1 MVVALYIA
9 TIKTRA
15 NNMSETNN
23 NTQVSAKNY
32 TDYTIENMMT
42 SSVDEP
48 ITDAFVNHLHATLDV
63 YQLLDNFN
71 DVFRE
76 KVQCNGIE
84 YNDEATKTYL
94 LNGKTGH
101 PSCIYTL
108 RYEEEILGTISISRD
123 SVFLDY
129 EIEIIEVLLAG
140 LTLPL
145 RNALRYKKSIQF
157 SQRDE
162 LTGLRSGYNYHDIAE
177 LEVRRTQRYK
187 VPFSILLFDIN
198 NFDLINSQ
206 YGRAAGDAL
215 LIEVSRRLERKAR
228 SSDIVY
234 RNNGDEFI
242 VFLPNTENSE
252 AKEAAERIRGFILM
266 DKCIYLDK
274 SIAFTIS
281 VSATTVTYEDTASKL
296 MLRAKK
302 ALLLEKALEKNGI
315 NKSLEVEPLQVGNH

>member
-9 TIKTRA
+9 TIKARA

-23 NTQVSAKNY
+23 NTHVSEKNH
-32 TDYTIENMMT
+32 TDYTIENMMA

-48 ITDAFVNHLHATLDV
+48 ITDAFVNHLHETLDV

-94 LNGKTGH
+94 LNGATGH
-101 PSCIYTL
+101 PNCIYTL
-108 RYEEEILGTISISRD
+108 RYEEEVLGTISISRD

-162 LTGLRSGYNYHDIAE
+162 LTGLRSGYNYQDIAE
-177 LEVRRTQRYK
+177 LEVRRAQRYK
-187 VPFSILLFDIN
+187 TPFSILLFDIDD
-198 NFDLINSQ
+198 FDLINSK
-206 YGRAAGDAL
+206 YGHAAGDAL

-234 RNNGDEFI
+234 RSNGDEFL

-252 AKEAAERIRGFILM
+252 AKEAADRIKDFILM
-266 DKCIYLDK
+266 DKCIYLDN
-274 SIAFTIS
+274 SIEFTIS
-281 VSATTVTYEDTASKL
+281 VSATTVAYEDTASKL

-302 ALLLEKALEKNGI
+302 SLLLEKALGKNCI
-315 NKSLEVEPLQVGNH
+315 DKHSEVKPIRIGNH

>member
-1 MVVALYIA
+1 
-9 TIKTRA
+9 
-15 NNMSETNN
+15 MSETSN
-23 NTQVSAKNY
+23 NTHVSEKNY
-32 TDYTIENMMT
+32 TDYTIENMMA

-48 ITDAFVNHLHATLDV
+48 ITDTFVNHLHETLDI
-63 YQLLDNFN
+63 YQLLDRFN

-76 KVQCNGIE
+76 KVLCNGIE
-84 YNDEATKTYL
+84 YNDEVTQTYL
-94 LNGKTGH
+94 LNGATGQ

-162 LTGLRSGYNYHDIAE
+162 LTGLRSGYNYQDIAE
-177 LEVRRTQRYK
+177 LEVKRAQRYK
-187 VPFSILLFDIN
+187 TPFSILLFDIDD
-198 NFDLINSQ
+198 FDLINSR
-206 YGRAAGDAL
+206 YGQSAGDAL
-215 LIEVSRRLERKAR
+215 LIEVARRLERKVR

-234 RNNGDEFI
+234 RNNADEFL
-242 VFLPNTENSE
+242 VFLPNTENVK
-252 AKEAAERIRGFILM
+252 AKEAAERIKEFILM
-266 DKCIYLDK
+266 DRCVFLDN
-274 SIAFTIS
+274 SIEFTIS

-302 ALLLEKALEKNGI
+302 SLLLEKALGKNCAL
-315 NKSLEVEPLQVGNH
+315 NVRDVGPIQLGNQ